1 MTLLVYEVIDKATK
15 ARKKEQKVEILQQNE
30 SWALKDVLRGTYDT
44 TVRWNL
50 PAGEP
55 PYKPN
60 DGYNAPSNLLKRNTD
75 FRYFIQ
81 GGDGDKLPAYKRENI
96 FIGLIEAIH
105 PQDAKLVISMINKE
119 KLGGVTRNVVE
130 EAYPGLLLD

>member
-15 ARKKEQKVEILQQNE
+15 ARKKEQKVEILQANE
-30 SWALKDVLRGTYDT
+30 SWALKDILRGTYDT

-50 PAGEP
+50 PTGEP
-55 PYKPN
+55 PYEPN

-81 GGDGDKLPAYKRENI
+81 GGAGDKLPAYKRENI

-105 PQDAKLVISMINKE
+105 PQDAKLVISMINKN

>member
-55 PYKPN
+55 PYNPN
-60 DGYNAPSNLLKRNTD
+60 DGHNSPSNLLKRNTD
-75 FRYFIQ
+75 FRYFVQ

>member
-15 ARKKEQKVEILQQNE
+15 ARKKEQKVEILQANE
-30 SWALKDVLRGTYDT
+30 SWALKDILRGTYDT

-55 PYKPN
+55 PYEPN

-81 GGDGDKLPAYKRENI
+81 GGDGDKLPAFKRENI

>member
-15 ARKKEQKVEILQQNE
+15 ARKKEQKIEILQTNE
-30 SWALKDVLRGTYDT
+30 SWALKDILRGTYDT

-55 PYKPN
+55 PYEPN

-81 GGDGDKLPAYKRENI
+81 GGDGDKLPAFKRENI

>member
-1 MTLLVYEVIDKATK
+1 MTLDVHEVIDKATK
-15 ARKKEQKVEILQQNE
+15 ARTKELKVEILQENE
-30 SWALKDVLRGTYDT
+30 SWALKDVLRGTYDS
-44 TVRWNL
+44 TVKWSL
-50 PAGEP
+50 PGGTP
-55 PYKPN
+55 PYSPN
-60 DGYNAPSNLLKRNTD
+60 DGHNAPSNLLKRNTD